1 MDVLDRADLPFPHS
15 LPEFQRLFPDDA
27 ACAAYLE
34 KARWG
39 DGFACPHCGTA
50 GEPFHFENRPG
61 VLRCRKCRQN
71 TGLTVGTV
79 MERSH
84 TPLNVWFW
92 AAYLVASQTPGM
104 SAVQFQRQLG
114 LSRYETAFQIL
125 HKLRSGMVRP
135 NQDRIGGQPKNHV
148 EVDETWVGGRTRGE
162 GRGVH
167 HKVPVSCAIEVRHRK
182 PGTKLDNRKDGRYA
196 GRVRLAVVLDRS
208 AESLC
213 GFVESTVAPGSLIV
227 TDDWSGY
234 AGLGKRGYEHFYGTS
249 FWARFLFEH
258 CACFRPLHRVAA
270 WMSGQGLPISPGTL
284 ANSLKRFVPLF
295 EPVADAILAHQN
307 EAALRHADETGW
319 RVQALRGEDRSSRAW
334 LWTSVSSDAVSFH
347 IDPSRSAEA
356 ALELFGEALL
366 DTVIVCDR
374 YSAYKRLARLRE
386 GLVTLAFCWSHQR
399 RDFIECAAGQVIH
412 SERRATSTSFPSPAA
427 RPPLSWRSF
436 ATSAPS
442 RSRTTD
448 CASIPKTSLR
458 NRSARTAPMAL
469 FGSAPRP
476 NSAPPSSRS
485 KSMSVSETP

>member
-34 KARWG
+34 QARWG

-104 SAVQFQRQLG
+104 SAVQFSGNLVFRATRRPFKFSTSSARAWCKPG
-114 LSRYETAFQIL
+114 LA
-125 HKLRSGMVRP
+125 KLRS
-135 NQDRIGGQPKNHV
+135 
-148 EVDETWVGGRTRGE
+148 GGRTRGE

-234 AGLGKRGYEHFYGTS
+234 AGLGKRGYEHF
-249 FWARFLFEH
+249 A
-258 CACFRPLHRVAA
+258 VAECGDPEVA
-270 WMSGQGLPISPGTL
+270 EQYLPIIHL
-284 ANSLKRFVPLF
+284 VFANLK
-295 EPVADAILAHQN
+295 
-307 EAALRHADETGW
+307 T
-319 RVQALRGEDRSSRAW
+319 W
-334 LWTSVSSDAVSFH
+334 LIGIHHGV
-347 IDPSRSAEA
+347 
-356 ALELFGEALL
+356 
-366 DTVIVCDR
+366 
-374 YSAYKRLARLRE
+374 
-386 GLVTLAFCWSHQR
+386 SHQHLQAYLNEFTFRFNR
-399 RDFIECAAGQVIH
+399 RFYPFNAFRSLLGIAGD
-412 SERRATSTSFPSPAA
+412 
-427 RPPLSWRSF
+427 
-436 ATSAPS
+436 TSAPTYAELYS
-442 RSRTTD
+442 GEWRHPTCSGHGR
-448 CASIPKTSLR
+448 
-458 NRSARTAPMAL
+458 
-469 FGSAPRP
+469 
-476 NSAPPSSRS
+476 
-485 KSMSVSETP
+485 

>member
-135 NQDRIGGQPKNHV
+135 NQDRIGGQPENHV

-167 HKVPVSCAIEVRHRK
+167 HKVLVSCAIEVRAWRIPFFGK
-182 PGTKLDNRKDGRYA
+182 
-196 GRVRLAVVLDRS
+196 S
-208 AESLC
+208 ATS
-213 GFVESTVAPGSLIV
+213 SSP
-227 TDDWSGY
+227 GY
-234 AGLGKRGYEHFYGTS
+234 A
-249 FWARFLFEH
+249 A
-258 CACFRPLHRVAA
+258 
-270 WMSGQGLPISPGTL
+270 
-284 ANSLKRFVPLF
+284 
-295 EPVADAILAHQN
+295 
-307 EAALRHADETGW
+307 
-319 RVQALRGEDRSSRAW
+319 
-334 LWTSVSSDAVSFH
+334 
-347 IDPSRSAEA
+347 
-356 ALELFGEALL
+356 
-366 DTVIVCDR
+366 
-374 YSAYKRLARLRE
+374 
-386 GLVTLAFCWSHQR
+386 
-399 RDFIECAAGQVIH
+399 
-412 SERRATSTSFPSPAA
+412 STSGHHQDSAIA
-427 RPPLSWRSF
+427 RDACPTNF
-436 ATSAPS
+436 
-442 RSRTTD
+442 
-448 CASIPKTSLR
+448 
-458 NRSARTAPMAL
+458 NRDRDIAGL
-469 FGSAPRP
+469 
-476 NSAPPSSRS
+476 NH
-485 KSMSVSETP
+485 